1 MVPVKWSC
9 VVQSCVFHTCD
20 LVLRFPVLFFH
31 PYDLPPPRHPFSSP
45 AFSTPVFIT
54 VLRFPFPRFQR
65 ISNSIDK
72 APPDDATVCTE
83 CTTQPCVAAGNDPV
97 ESPPPSRDILPVPIP
112 SPFYHTTATLYSTLG
127 SDSLTTYNSPET
139 AFSLRADFNTAD
151 DNDAS
156 IPYNTR
162 CYVNARS
169 KTDMSQLKLPHGNDN

>member
-9 VVQSCVFHTCD
+9 VVQSCVFHACD

-31 PYDLPPPRHPFSSP
+31 PYDLPPS
-45 AFSTPVFIT
+45 
-54 VLRFPFPRFQR
+54 RFPVLPFPPPYLSRSCVFHARVFSVYR
-65 ISNSIDK
+65 IQLTRR
-72 APPDDATVCTE
+72 ADDATVCTE
-83 CTTQPCVAAGNDPV
+83 CTAQLCVAAGNDPV

-139 AFSLRADFNTAD
+139 ASSLRADFNTAD

-162 CYVNARS
+162 CYFNARS

>member
-9 VVQSCVFHTCD
+9 VVQSCVFHSR
-20 LVLRFPVLFFH
+20 V
-31 PYDLPPPRHPFSSP
+31 FS
-45 AFSTPVFIT
+45 VY
-54 VLRFPFPRFQR
+54 R
-65 ISNSIDK
+65 IQLTRR
-72 APPDDATVCTE
+72 ADDATVCTE
-83 CTTQPCVAAGNDPV
+83 CTTQLCVAAGNDPV
-97 ESPPPSRDILPVPIP
+97 ESPPSRDILPVPIP

-139 AFSLRADFNTAD
+139 ASSLRADFNTAD